1 MAWQVTIT
9 DQAALPHAGNGKV
22 LVRPS
27 SWASPLMLDDVQLA
41 AYRGDPVSCP
51 DIDIIQSVQANVS
64 MLVDDL
70 PLTFDPVTQMS
81 IDMLSDSNSCV
92 QTFEWTSVSAGTTLN
107 ITLITCLA
115 AGSDFVGLPLVEAL
129 DNQLLGLPDV
139 STLMASNGAAWAQ
152 LWSGDIELVPKLLGD
167 TAVDGM
173 AQATRYALFRLYS
186 AMRSGDNSNV
196 FSTTVPSQINSVAG
210 MMWVLPL
217 LTLLQPPLAAAV
229 LQYRYRALSRA
240 LNQASMYGWKGAMVS
255 SNIRTAPLEGALL
268 AVAAWDVYRVSQDMN
283 ALKTWIY
290 PLLKGVA
297 DFIISRIT
305 SAVPA
310 AVEGVV
316 EMDPLQSKQV
326 VPAGSAG
333 SSLVNFV
340 SKLALKATIEASY
353 ELSFVPKADWVGA
366 YASLGI
372 LSYPNKGWDAATVDA
387 NVEFYTTPERLLPA
401 YSDDP
406 FNLAVLAA
414 MYALQSQ
421 RDGAA
426 GTTGRSAFASA
437 VSQLATS
444 ISGNNTLTQACMLP
458 MVMLTCVAGV
468 KVSGGVAD
476 GRYYYEE
483 LRVNTQTVTRMP
495 DTWRL
500 VRIYGLGSNRV
511 TISTVNEIAAPPP
524 P

>member
-1 MAWQVTIT
+1 M
-9 DQAALPHAGNGKV
+9 
-22 LVRPS
+22 
-27 SWASPLMLDDVQLA
+27 
-41 AYRGDPVSCP
+41 
-51 DIDIIQSVQANVS
+51 
-64 MLVDDL
+64 
-70 PLTFDPVTQMS
+70 
-81 IDMLSDSNSCV
+81 
-92 QTFEWTSVSAGTTLN
+92 SAGTTLN

-372 LSYPNKGWDAATVDA
+372 LSYPNKVIKPSGSNDGSGA
-387 NVEFYTTPERLLPA
+387 NALLEALALLLPHLCGHT
-401 YSDDP
+401 ST
-406 FNLAVLAA
+406 AVH
-414 MYALQSQ
+414 
-421 RDGAA
+421 RG
-426 GTTGRSAFASA
+426 G
-437 VSQLATS
+437 
-444 ISGNNTLTQACMLP
+444 MLP
-458 MVMLTCVAGV
+458 LWMPTWSSTPPRSVCCLPTLMIHSTWLCWQPCMPSSP
-468 KVSGGVAD
+468 SGMEQQA
-476 GRYYYEE
+476 
-483 LRVNTQTVTRMP
+483 L
-495 DTWRL
+495 L
-500 VRIYGLGSNRV
+500 VDQRSQVLSAN
-511 TISTVNEIAAPPP
+511 
-524 P
+524 